1 MRSKSQLMSI
11 LLGKDK
17 WKGLLT
23 IWINWI
29 LKKNM
34 SFDKVQDEII
44 DLLSENE
51 DQQFI
56 FLTGAAGT
64 GKTTL
69 LERVKNQLSLKKM
82 VVAPTGI
89 AALNIGGTTINSAFR
104 IGFDTIP
111 AITKSKDPRF
121 NKLLKN
127 LELLIIDEVSM
138 VRAPM
143 LDAISQSLQI
153 HRNSQEPFG
162 GVHVLACGDLF
173 QLPPIIKE
181 SEERVIYEKYDSIYF
196 FDAHSFKDMDKVNFF
211 ELTESFRQEEDQKF
225 CDLLNNIR
233 VGRDLENTINQINSN
248 CFDPTLESDFF
259 MTLTS
264 RKRRAEELNEYKL
277 SHIEGQEE
285 LIKSKES
292 GDLNENDLP
301 APRELKIKVG
311 ANVMFI
317 KNDPEGRWVNGTLGT
332 VSECLDKKKKNIKI
346 KINNKTHKVE
356 REEWNK
362 VKFTYDDDSDE
373 VLEEVVSSFKQFPIK
388 LGWAVTIHKSQGLTL
403 ESCSVDLGSGAFATG
418 QAYVALSRCKNLN
431 SLHLQRELKV
441 SDALVD
447 PDIVDFHKNYLK
459 S

>member
-1 MRSKSQLMSI
+1 
-11 LLGKDK
+11 
-17 WKGLLT
+17 
-23 IWINWI
+23 
-29 LKKNM
+29 M
-34 SFDKVQDEII
+34 SFDKVHDEIV
-44 DLLSENE
+44 DLLSEDS

-111 AITKSKDPRF
+111 VITKSKDPRF
-121 NKLLKN
+121 NKLLRN

-153 HRNSQEPFG
+153 HRSSEKPFG

-181 SEERVIYEKYDSIYF
+181 SEERIIYEKYESVYF
-196 FDAHSFKDMDKVNFF
+196 FDSHSFKEMDEIHYF

-225 CDLLNNIR
+225 CELLNNIR
-233 VGRDLENTINQINSN
+233 IGHDLESTINQINSN

-264 RKRRAEELNEYKL
+264 RKKRAEELNEYKL

-285 LIKSKES
+285 IIKSKES
-292 GDLNENDLP
+292 GELNENDLP

-332 VSECLDKKKKNIKI
+332 VSECLDKKKKHIKI

-362 VKFTYDDDSDE
+362 VRFTYDDDSDE

-447 PDIVDFHKNYLK
+447 PDIIDFHRNNLGA
-459 S
+459 

>member
-1 MRSKSQLMSI
+1 
-11 LLGKDK
+11 
-17 WKGLLT
+17 
-23 IWINWI
+23 
-29 LKKNM
+29 M
-34 SFDKVQDEII
+34 SFDKVHDEII
-44 DLLSENE
+44 DLLSEGS

-111 AITKSKDPRF
+111 VITKSKDPRF
-121 NKLLKN
+121 VKLLRN

-153 HRNSQEPFG
+153 HRNSEEPFG

-181 SEERVIYEKYDSIYF
+181 SEERIIYEKYDSVYF
-196 FDAHSFKDMDKVNFF
+196 FDSHSFKEMKAINFF

-225 CDLLNNIR
+225 CELLNNIR
-233 VGRDLENTINQINSN
+233 IGKDLEPTISQINSN
-248 CFDPTLESDFF
+248 CFDPTLESDFY

-264 RKRRAEELNEYKL
+264 RKKRAEELNEYKL
-277 SHIEGQEE
+277 GHIEGQEE
-285 LIKSKES
+285 VIKSKES

-332 VSECLDKKKKNIKI
+332 VSECLDKKKKHIKI

-362 VKFTYDDDSDE
+362 VRFTYDDDSDE
-373 VLEEVVSSFKQFPIK
+373 VLEEVISSFKQFPIK

-447 PDIVDFHKNYLK
+447 PDIIDFHRNNLGN
-459 S
+459 

>member
-1 MRSKSQLMSI
+1 
-11 LLGKDK
+11 
-17 WKGLLT
+17 
-23 IWINWI
+23 
-29 LKKNM
+29 M

-44 DLLSENE
+44 DLLSEDSE
-51 DQQFI
+51 QQFI

-111 AITKSKDPRF
+111 VITKSKDPRF
-121 NKLLKN
+121 AKLLRN

-153 HRNSQEPFG
+153 HRNSEEPFG

-181 SEERVIYEKYDSIYF
+181 SEERVIYEKYNSVYF
-196 FDAHSFKDMDKVNFF
+196 FDAHSFKDMAKINYF
-211 ELTESFRQEEDQKF
+211 ELTESFRQEEDQRF
-225 CDLLNNIR
+225 CELLNNIR
-233 VGRDLENTINQINSN
+233 IGQDLKSTINQINSN

-264 RKRRAEELNEYKL
+264 RKKRAEELNEYKL
-277 SHIEGQEE
+277 SHIEGEEE
-285 LIKSKES
+285 LIKSKEA

-332 VSECLDKKKKNIKI
+332 VSECLDKKKKHIKV

-362 VKFTYDDDSDE
+362 VRFTYDEDSDD
-373 VLEEVVSSFKQFPIK
+373 VLEEVISSFKQFPIK

-403 ESCSVDLGSGAFATG
+403 ESCSVDLGAGAFATG

-431 SLHLQRELKV
+431 SLNLQRELKV

-447 PDIVDFHKNYLK
+447 PDIIDFHKNFIRN
-459 S
+459 

>member
-1 MRSKSQLMSI
+1 
-11 LLGKDK
+11 
-17 WKGLLT
+17 
-23 IWINWI
+23 
-29 LKKNM
+29 M
-34 SFDKVQDEII
+34 SFDKVHDEIV
-44 DLLSENE
+44 DLLSEDS

-111 AITKSKDPRF
+111 VITKSKDPRF
-121 NKLLKN
+121 NKLLRN

-153 HRNSQEPFG
+153 HRSSEKPFG

-181 SEERVIYEKYDSIYF
+181 SEERIIYEKYESVYF
-196 FDAHSFKDMDKVNFF
+196 FDSHSFKEMDEIHYF

-225 CDLLNNIR
+225 CELLNNIR
-233 VGRDLENTINQINSN
+233 IGHDLESTINQINSN

-264 RKRRAEELNEYKL
+264 RKKRAEELNEYKL
-277 SHIEGQEE
+277 GHIEGQEE
-285 LIKSKES
+285 IIKSKES

-332 VSECLDKKKKNIKI
+332 VSECLDKKKKHIKI

-362 VKFTYDDDSDE
+362 VRFTYDDDSDE

-447 PDIVDFHKNYLK
+447 PDIIDFHRNNLGA
-459 S
+459 

>member
-1 MRSKSQLMSI
+1 
-11 LLGKDK
+11 
-17 WKGLLT
+17 
-23 IWINWI
+23 
-29 LKKNM
+29 M
-34 SFDKVQDEII
+34 SFDKVHDEII
-44 DLLSENE
+44 DLLSEGS

-111 AITKSKDPRF
+111 VITKSKDPRF
-121 NKLLKN
+121 IKLLRN

-153 HRNSQEPFG
+153 HRNSEEPFG

-181 SEERVIYEKYDSIYF
+181 SEERIIYEKYDSVYF
-196 FDAHSFKDMDKVNFF
+196 FDSHSFKEMKAINFF

-225 CDLLNNIR
+225 CELLNNIR
-233 VGRDLENTINQINSN
+233 IGKDLEPTISQINSN
-248 CFDPTLESDFF
+248 CFDPTLESDFY

-264 RKRRAEELNEYKL
+264 RKKRAEELNEYKL
-277 SHIEGQEE
+277 GHIEGQEE
-285 LIKSKES
+285 VIKSKES

-332 VSECLDKKKKNIKI
+332 VSECLDKKKKHIKI

-362 VKFTYDDDSDE
+362 VRFTYDDDSDE
-373 VLEEVVSSFKQFPIK
+373 VLEEVISSFKQFPIK

-447 PDIVDFHKNYLK
+447 PDIIDFHRNNLGN
-459 S
+459 

>member
-1 MRSKSQLMSI
+1 
-11 LLGKDK
+11 
-17 WKGLLT
+17 
-23 IWINWI
+23 
-29 LKKNM
+29 M
-34 SFDKVQDEII
+34 SFDKVHDEII
-44 DLLSENE
+44 DLLSEDS

-69 LERVKNQLSLKKM
+69 LERVKNQLSLKKI

-111 AITKSKDPRF
+111 VITKSKDPRF
-121 NKLLKN
+121 VKLLRN

-153 HRNSQEPFG
+153 HRNSEEPFG

-181 SEERVIYEKYDSIYF
+181 SEERIIYEKYDSVYF
-196 FDAHSFKDMDKVNFF
+196 FDSHSFKEMKAINFF

-225 CDLLNNIR
+225 CELLNNIR
-233 VGRDLENTINQINSN
+233 IGKDLEPTISQINSN
-248 CFDPTLESDFF
+248 CFDPTLESDFY

-264 RKRRAEELNEYKL
+264 RKKRAEELNEYKL
-277 SHIEGQEE
+277 GHIEGQEE
-285 LIKSKES
+285 VIKSKES

-332 VSECLDKKKKNIKI
+332 VSECLDKKKKNIKV

-362 VKFTYDDDSDE
+362 VRFTYDEDSDE
-373 VLEEVVSSFKQFPIK
+373 VLEEVISSFKQFPIK

-447 PDIVDFHKNYLK
+447 PDIIDFHRNYLK
-459 S
+459 T

>member
-1 MRSKSQLMSI
+1 
-11 LLGKDK
+11 
-17 WKGLLT
+17 
-23 IWINWI
+23 
-29 LKKNM
+29 M
-34 SFDKVQDEII
+34 SFDKVHDEII
-44 DLLSENE
+44 DLLSEDS

-111 AITKSKDPRF
+111 VITKSKDPRF
-121 NKLLKN
+121 VKLLRN

-153 HRNSQEPFG
+153 HRNSEEPFG
-162 GVHVLACGDLF
+162 GAHVLACGDLF

-181 SEERVIYEKYDSIYF
+181 SEERIIYEKYDSVYF
-196 FDAHSFKDMDKVNFF
+196 FDSHSFKEMKAINFF

-225 CDLLNNIR
+225 CELLNNIR
-233 VGRDLENTINQINSN
+233 IGKDLEPTISQINSN
-248 CFDPTLESDFF
+248 CFDPTLESDFY

-264 RKRRAEELNEYKL
+264 RKKRAEELNEYKL
-277 SHIEGQEE
+277 GHIEGQEE
-285 LIKSKES
+285 VIKSKES

-311 ANVMFI
+311 ANIMFI
-317 KNDPEGRWVNGTLGT
+317 KNDPEGRWVNGTLGI
-332 VSECLDKKKKNIKI
+332 VSECLDKKKKHIKV

-362 VKFTYDDDSDE
+362 VRFTYDEDSDE
-373 VLEEVVSSFKQFPIK
+373 VLEEVISSFKQFPIK

-403 ESCSVDLGSGAFATG
+403 ESCSVDLGTGAFATG

-431 SLHLQRELKV
+431 SLNLQRELKD

-447 PDIVDFHKNYLK
+447 PDIIDFHKNFIRN
-459 S
+459 

>member
-1 MRSKSQLMSI
+1 
-11 LLGKDK
+11 
-17 WKGLLT
+17 
-23 IWINWI
+23 
-29 LKKNM
+29 M
-34 SFDKVQDEII
+34 SFDKVHDEII
-44 DLLSENE
+44 DLLSEDS

-69 LERVKNQLSLKKM
+69 LERVKNQLSLKKI

-111 AITKSKDPRF
+111 VITKSKDPRF
-121 NKLLKN
+121 VKLLRN

-153 HRNSQEPFG
+153 HRNSEEPFG

-181 SEERVIYEKYDSIYF
+181 SEERIIYEKYDSVYF
-196 FDAHSFKDMDKVNFF
+196 FDSHSFKEMKAINFF

-225 CDLLNNIR
+225 CELLNNIR
-233 VGRDLENTINQINSN
+233 IGKDLEPTISQINSN
-248 CFDPTLESDFF
+248 CFDPTLESDFY

-264 RKRRAEELNEYKL
+264 RKKRAEELNEYKL
-277 SHIEGQEE
+277 GHIEGQEE
-285 LIKSKES
+285 VIKSKES

-332 VSECLDKKKKNIKI
+332 VSECLDKKKKNIKV
-346 KINNKTHKVE
+346 KINKVE

-362 VKFTYDDDSDE
+362 VRFTYDEDSDE
-373 VLEEVVSSFKQFPIK
+373 VLEEVISSFKQFPIK

-447 PDIVDFHKNYLK
+447 PDIIDFHKNYLK
-459 S
+459 T

>member
-1 MRSKSQLMSI
+1 
-11 LLGKDK
+11 
-17 WKGLLT
+17 
-23 IWINWI
+23 
-29 LKKNM
+29 M
-34 SFDKVQDEII
+34 SFDKVHDEII
-44 DLLSENE
+44 DLLSEGS

-69 LERVKNQLSLKKM
+69 LDRVKNQLSLKKM

-111 AITKSKDPRF
+111 VITKSKDPRF
-121 NKLLKN
+121 VKLLRN

-153 HRNSQEPFG
+153 HRNSEEPFG

-181 SEERVIYEKYDSIYF
+181 SEERIIYEKYDSVYF
-196 FDAHSFKDMDKVNFF
+196 FDSHSFKEMKAINFF

-225 CDLLNNIR
+225 CELLNNIR
-233 VGRDLENTINQINSN
+233 IGKDLEPTISQINSN
-248 CFDPTLESDFF
+248 CFDPTLESDFY

-264 RKRRAEELNEYKL
+264 RKKRAEELNEYKL
-277 SHIEGQEE
+277 GHIEGQEE
-285 LIKSKES
+285 VIKSKES

-332 VSECLDKKKKNIKI
+332 VSECLDKKKKHIKV

-362 VKFTYDDDSDE
+362 VRFTYDEDSDE
-373 VLEEVVSSFKQFPIK
+373 VLEEVISSFKQFPIK

-447 PDIVDFHKNYLK
+447 PDIINFHRNNLG

>member
-1 MRSKSQLMSI
+1 
-11 LLGKDK
+11 
-17 WKGLLT
+17 
-23 IWINWI
+23 
-29 LKKNM
+29 M

-44 DLLSENE
+44 DLLSEDSE
-51 DQQFI
+51 QQFI

-111 AITKSKDPRF
+111 VITKSKDPRF
-121 NKLLKN
+121 SKLLRN

-153 HRNSQEPFG
+153 HRNSEEPFG

-181 SEERVIYEKYDSIYF
+181 SEERIIYEKYNSVYF
-196 FDAHSFKDMDKVNFF
+196 FDAHSFKDMPKINYF
-211 ELTESFRQEEDQKF
+211 ELTESFRQEEDQRF
-225 CDLLNNIR
+225 CELLNNIR
-233 VGRDLENTINQINSN
+233 IGQDLESTINQINSN

-264 RKRRAEELNEYKL
+264 RKKRAEELNEYKL
-277 SHIEGQEE
+277 SHIEGEEE

-332 VSECLDKKKKNIKI
+332 VSECLDKKKKHIKV

-362 VKFTYDDDSDE
+362 VRFTYDEDSDD
-373 VLEEVVSSFKQFPIK
+373 VLEEVISSFKQFPIK

-403 ESCSVDLGSGAFATG
+403 ESCSVDLGAGAFATG

-431 SLHLQRELKV
+431 SLNLQRELKV

-447 PDIVDFHKNYLK
+447 PDIIDFHKNFIRN
-459 S
+459 

>member
-1 MRSKSQLMSI
+1 
-11 LLGKDK
+11 
-17 WKGLLT
+17 
-23 IWINWI
+23 
-29 LKKNM
+29 M

-44 DLLSENE
+44 DLLSEDSE
-51 DQQFI
+51 QQFI

-111 AITKSKDPRF
+111 VITKSKDPRF
-121 NKLLKN
+121 AKLLRN

-153 HRNSQEPFG
+153 HRNSEEPFG

-181 SEERVIYEKYDSIYF
+181 SEERVIYEKYNSVYF
-196 FDAHSFKDMDKVNFF
+196 FDAHSFKDMAKINYF
-211 ELTESFRQEEDQKF
+211 ELTESFRQEEDQRF
-225 CDLLNNIR
+225 CELLNNIR
-233 VGRDLENTINQINSN
+233 IGQDLESTINQINSN

-264 RKRRAEELNEYKL
+264 RKKRAEELNEYKL
-277 SHIEGQEE
+277 SHIEGEEE

-332 VSECLDKKKKNIKI
+332 VSECLDKKKKHIKV

-362 VKFTYDDDSDE
+362 VRFTYDEDSDD
-373 VLEEVVSSFKQFPIK
+373 VLEEVISSFKQFPIK

-431 SLHLQRELKV
+431 SLNLQRELKV

-447 PDIVDFHKNYLK
+447 PDIIDFHKNFIRN
-459 S
+459 